1 MKRTKN
7 NKDPRSHLTECC
19 QMRAVITIDKRGQ
32 MILPKKLRDE
42 IGIKAGDQLA
52 VLSLGLKN
60 SYSLILTKVNDVS
73 NMVMVKIING
83 LDEAKMNKK
92 KVKSSV

>member
-1 MKRTKN
+1 MKKTTSEGKGPQYR
-7 NKDPRSHLTECC
+7 LAECC

-32 MILPKKLRDE
+32 MVLPKKLRDE
-42 IGIKAGDQLA
+42 IGIKAGDRLA

-83 LDEAKMNKK
+83 LDEVQASARKDR
-92 KVKSSV
+92 